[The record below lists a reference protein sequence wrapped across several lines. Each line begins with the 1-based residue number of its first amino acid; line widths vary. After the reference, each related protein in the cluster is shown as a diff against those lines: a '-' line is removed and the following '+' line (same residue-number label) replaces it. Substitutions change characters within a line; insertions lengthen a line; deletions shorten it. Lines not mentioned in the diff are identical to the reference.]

1 MTFKELQQ
9 KKAHLQ
15 HMVQEEEGRL
25 QIQWRAML
33 GSNHPVLIGLNLLSG
48 TFSQA
53 KFNPIVSV
61 LQAAVF
67 VYRDFK
73 EEKLPGKDSILE
85 YLAALM
91 SRVVG
96 NPKRDEG

>member
-1 MTFKELQQ
+1 MTFQELQQ

-15 HMVQEEEGRL
+15 HLVQEEEGRL
-25 QIQWRAML
+25 QVQWRTML
-33 GSNHPVLIGLNLLSG
+33 GSNHPVLIGLNLLSS

-61 LQAAVF
+61 LQAAVY

-73 EEKLPGKDSILE
+73 DEKLPGKDSFFD

-96 NPKRDEG
+96 NPNRDES

>member
-15 HMVQEEEGRL
+15 QMVQEEEGRL
-25 QIQWRAML
+25 QIAWRAML

-53 KFNPIVSV
+53 KSNPIVSV